1 MNFRDAIMGGLILVI
16 AFLVVTRHPED
27 AAPPL
32 MVGCK
37 WPPDSMDE
45 ELRWNCVTSAA
56 ARGCALGSTEA
67 CQLERY
73 MRLYEEDERSRFAAE
88 HSVWL
93 FTEGDSDVPQR

>member
-56 ARGCALGSTEA
+56 ARGCALGDRESCDMDQRLHQNETA
-67 CQLERY
+67 ERARY
-73 MRLYEEDERSRFAAE
+73 AEEHAAWLGGSR
-88 HSVWL
+88 
-93 FTEGDSDVPQR
+93 DQN